1 MHHICAPFSL
11 LVTLF
16 NIASKALNQINS
28 SKYDFLPQGPCVS
41 LGNTLKCMFQDI
53 KFCIT
58 PTKLLQSSKLMSNI
72 NRNLLAS
79 IEF

>member
-28 SKYDFLPQGPCVS
+28 SKYDFLPQGPCVF
-41 LGNTLKCMFQDI
+41 LGNTLKCMFQYI

-58 PTKLLQSSKLMSNI
+58 PTKLLQSLKLMSI
-72 NRNLLAS
+72 L
-79 IEF
+79 IEIFWRV